1 MDFFVRSGH
10 PEKQR
15 TGCVIVGIHERR
27 VPSAAAATLD
37 ALCSGA
43 ISSVMRRGDMDG
55 KLGQTLV
62 LHRPAGLLCD
72 RVLLVGLGRERNF
85 DEAAFRKANLAALR
99 ALKNTGAV
107 DAASYLTELSVKGR
121 DPGWMVKQ
129 ALFGF
134 HEVHY
139 RFDQCKGQKDSHK
152 KARATPGKEKLLRLS
167 FAVPRRSDLPA
178 GELGL
183 KQARA
188 IARGMELTKN
198 LANLPGNLC
207 TPAYLAEQAQ
217 TLAKQSSK
225 LKAKVLE
232 AGEMEKL
239 GMSSLLSVARGSRQ
253 PAKLIVLE
261 YQGAAKSQK
270 PIALVGKGVTFDA
283 GGISLKPAPAMDEMK
298 YDMCGGASVL
308 AALQVAAELQ
318 LPLNLV
324 AIVPSVENLPDGAA
338 NKPGDIVTSMAGITI
353 EVLNTDAEGRLILCD
368 ALTYVERNYEPECI
382 VDVATLTGACV
393 IALGAQASGL
403 FSNNDSLARRLL
415 NAGEAIGD
423 RAWQLPLWEEYQD
436 GLKSPFADVANISSS
451 RDAGAIMGAS
461 FLHRFMRKQKWAHLD
476 IAGTA
481 WKTGAAKGATG
492 RPVPLL
498 VQFLLDQVERNAGKM

>member
-15 TGCVIVGIHERR
+15 AGCVIVGIFQRR
-27 VPSAAAATLD
+27 VPSEAAATLD
-37 ALCSGA
+37 ALCDGA
-43 ISSVMRRGDMDG
+43 IGSVMRRGDMDG

-72 RVLLVGLGRERNF
+72 RLLLVGLGRERDF
-85 DEAAFRKANLAALR
+85 DEGAFRKANAAALR

-107 DAASYLTELSVKGR
+107 DAATYLTELSVKGR
-121 DPGWMVKQ
+121 DPGWMVQQ
-129 ALFGF
+129 ALLGF

-139 RFDQCKGQKDSHK
+139 RFDQCRGRKDSHK
-152 KARATPGKEKLLRLS
+152 NNGHDAKEKLQRLS

-183 KQARA
+183 KQALA
-188 IARGMELTKN
+188 IARGMEFAKN
-198 LANLPGNLC
+198 LANLPGNIC
-207 TPAYLAEQAQ
+207 TPTYMAEQAQ
-217 TLAKQSSK
+217 ALARQSPK

-232 AGEMEKL
+232 AAEMEKL
-239 GMSSLLSVARGSRQ
+239 GMGALLSVARGSRQ

-261 YQGAAKSQK
+261 YQGGPKAQK
-270 PIALVGKGVTFDA
+270 PIALVGKGLTFDA
-283 GGISLKPAPAMDEMK
+283 GGISLKPSQAMDEMK

-308 AALQVAAELQ
+308 AALQIAAELQ

-324 AIVPSVENLPDGAA
+324 AVVPSSENLPDGAA

-368 ALTYVERNYEPECI
+368 ALTYVERNYEPEYVI
-382 VDVATLTGACV
+382 DAATLTGACV
-393 IALGAQASGL
+393 VALGAQASGL
-403 FSNNDSLARRLL
+403 FGNHEGLVRRLL
-415 NAGEAIGD
+415 AAGDAIGD
-423 RAWQLPLWEEYQD
+423 RAWQLPMWEEYQD
-436 GLKSPFADVANISSS
+436 SLKSPFADVANISGS
-451 RDAGAIMGAS
+451 RDAGAIMGAC
-461 FLHRFMRKQKWAHLD
+461 FLHRFTRKLKWAHLD

-481 WKTGAAKGATG
+481 WKSGAGKGATG

-498 VQFLLDQVERNAGKM
+498 SQFLIEQAQRRSAQD